1 LKQEDQESYQDRFRP
16 PGIVRV
22 KEVKVAPKQE
32 DLAATLGSTI
42 GKTNRENPTG
52 SSSLSQNREDVIL
65 KSQFVTKADE
75 KKLSNTY
82 NDDQKERDAKQA
94 KIDNAIWKTLPA
106 SQLWVRIQQP
116 SKLEIEAGQRRLQK
130 LNETAKKENEA
141 KHNKSNK

>member
-1 LKQEDQESYQDRFRP
+1 M
-16 PGIVRV
+16 
-22 KEVKVAPKQE
+22 
-32 DLAATLGSTI
+32 
-42 GKTNRENPTG
+42 
-52 SSSLSQNREDVIL
+52 IL